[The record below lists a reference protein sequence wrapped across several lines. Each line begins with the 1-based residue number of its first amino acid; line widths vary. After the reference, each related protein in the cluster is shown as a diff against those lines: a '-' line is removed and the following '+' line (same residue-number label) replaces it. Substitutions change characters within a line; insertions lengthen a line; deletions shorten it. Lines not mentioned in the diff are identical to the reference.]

1 MSLGEAV
8 VDLTAIASNLRTV
21 AATTGTELMAVVKAD
36 GSGRG
41 AVAIA
46 DRRRAR
52 SGRGQRYEQGVR
64 RDDSGGDLTCRYPGQ
79 ASTRVS
85 DGREPHRT

>member
-36 GSGRG
+36 GGW
-41 AVAIA
+41 A
-46 DRRRAR
+46 
-52 SGRGQRYEQGVR
+52 Y
-64 RDDSGGDLTCRYPGQ
+64 CC
-79 ASTRVS
+79 ASS
-85 DGREPHRT
+85 S